1 MKRFSFFVTLLLALS
16 GTVAANAETDP
27 FPGIATGQE
36 IPGTRVSS
44 APGESQA
51 SFDAGAGAGYTCP
64 AGSGRGVE
72 SNLATKVRSYYCVKT
87 WVAADTTAAWDEF
100 NRQLEAAQAAALA
113 ESEAWNNANPG
124 KQKCVSWGPIT
135 DPNGGVQQGGVCANP
150 VELEEGAEVPSED
163 AGSVGE
169 EDVAEDAAGLTPTP
183 DAESDPVPGDS
194 ATSAPQG
201 SGYPFTQV
209 LEGQLAT
216 SACPAGFQAANGVIA
231 DAKSKK
237 TYTECWPQTAWTA
250 YQLGGEAWQL
260 FKATGGS
267 YNPSVEIDRRAKVDL
282 LIAKAK
288 EVATQAAQSTPGIE
302 RCSSWSGYG
311 ESGRECAYVF
321 IDPKTSEE
329 TITSESETDETE
341 PTDGDATTPE
351 NSAEESDANI
361 AVGLNAVAVSG
372 SSLKVSETALAL
384 TPDSAEAKAIS
395 RLAAGFT
402 AVRTV
407 QKSLLQSFPKDA
419 GLNYRVTSMTKN
431 VCFASSFRVRI
442 SKPGLCIVNVE
453 ITDSSGNSYEI
464 VKRMRRSF

>member
-16 GTVAANAETDP
+16 GTVAASAETDP
-27 FPGIATGQE
+27 FPGLATGQE

-51 SFDAGAGAGYTCP
+51 SFDAGAGAGHTCP

-72 SNLATKVRSYYCVKT
+72 SNIATKVRSYYCIKT
-87 WVAADTTAAWDEF
+87 WVAQDVTAAWDEF

-113 ESEAWNNANPG
+113 ESQAWNQANPG

-135 DPNGGVQQGGVCANP
+135 DPNGGVQQGGICANP
-150 VELEEGAEVPSED
+150 VELEEGTSVPSED
-163 AGSVGE
+163 AGAVGE
-169 EDVAEDAAGLTPTP
+169 EDVAEDAAGLSPTP
-183 DAESDPVPGDS
+183 DAEADPAPGAS

-209 LEGQLAT
+209 LEGQLGT
-216 SACPAGFQAANGVIA
+216 SDCPAGFQAANGLIA

-237 TYTECWPQTAWTA
+237 TFTECWPQTAWTA

-267 YNPSVEIDRRAKVDL
+267 YNPAEEIDRRAKVDL

-302 RCSSWSGYG
+302 RCSSWAGYG
-311 ESGRECAYVF
+311 QSGRECSYVF
-321 IDPKTSEE
+321 IDPKTNEE
-329 TITSESETDETE
+329 TLTSDSETDATE
-341 PTDGDATTPE
+341 ANEGDSAENQDALEGE
-351 NSAEESDANI
+351 NSELT
-361 AVGLNAVAVSG
+361 VGLNSVSISGNSLEVA
-372 SSLKVSETALAL
+372 KTALAL
-384 TPDSAEAKAIS
+384 TPNASEAAAIS
-395 RLAAGFT
+395 ELASGFT

-407 QKSLLQSFPKDA
+407 QRTLLQSFPKNSD
-419 GLNYRVTSMTKN
+419 LNYRVTSLTKN
-431 VCFASSFRVRI
+431 VCLASSHRVRI
-442 SKPGLCIVNVE
+442 SKPGLCLVNVE